1 MEQNSLYE
9 TVEGEV
15 ELMKVIFLSIVKILI
30 IIICILYMEASE
42 LKWVNPVLNNI
53 GVNSFNVP
61 IWS

>member
-42 LKWVNPVLNNI
+42 LK
-53 GVNSFNVP
+53 
-61 IWS
+61 